1 MKPRQLLTRHPA
13 LTFLWMLISG
23 LILGL
28 SSYNLFFLLKAN
40 LLLVIDHGWMQL
52 MEGAAEELFMLSAY
66 GVIGLLAY
74 IVFKACEKVLVE
86 RLLSGKK

>member
-13 LTFLWMLISG
+13 LTFFWMLISG
-23 LILGL
+23 LVLGL

-40 LLLVIDHGWMQL
+40 LELVIDHGWMQL
-52 MEGAAEELFMLSAY
+52 MEGAAEELLMLSAY
-66 GVIGLLAY
+66 GVIGLVSY